1 MNNKDTLPEY
11 ISTDTGSKEFILL
24 MDDVLGTVCKFA
36 DNHNLARHEL
46 VSYVSLAL
54 DMVLDAYNIEE
65 VKIHERD

>member
-1 MNNKDTLPEY
+1 
-11 ISTDTGSKEFILL
+11 

-65 VKIHERD
+65 VKIHERG